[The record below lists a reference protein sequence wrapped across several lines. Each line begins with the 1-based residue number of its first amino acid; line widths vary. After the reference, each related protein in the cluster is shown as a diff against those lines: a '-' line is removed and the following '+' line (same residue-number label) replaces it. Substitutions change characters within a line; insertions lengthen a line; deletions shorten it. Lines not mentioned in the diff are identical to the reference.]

1 MHLHRPPRLH
11 AAMADELSQELIAE
25 FSQGFKYFDRDEDG
39 RVSTNQ
45 LGTLMRSL
53 GQNPTEAELQEMVN
67 GFDLEGKGTMD
78 LEEFLA
84 LMVKQ
89 RARMATE
96 RQLIEMFEVFDP
108 EKTRKISLAHWRH
121 AMTHMGEKLSEDEV
135 DEMILDAEVD
145 DNGKIDYE
153 AYVLKMMSIDAPRVE
168 PPRRWM

>member
-96 RQLIEMFEVFDP
+96 RQLIEMFEVCVGFRAGGFVQGIAGDGP
-108 EKTRKISLAHWRH
+108 NSAAEAAGGPRRIPGAAGAHGAHGTAHWVAASQIRCWSS
-121 AMTHMGEKLSEDEV
+121 T
-135 DEMILDAEVD
+135 
-145 DNGKIDYE
+145 Y
-153 AYVLKMMSIDAPRVE
+153 PPE
-168 PPRRWM
+168 PM